1 VSQVTISLIILTA
14 FLGFI
19 SFLGLYGYR
28 IGRKTVEDYFAASR
42 KLGTFVTLFTYFATL
57 CSAFTFLGCA
67 GWGYSKGLS
76 WYGPIGV
83 ATALISINFYLLGY
97 RIWLLG
103 KRFGYVS
110 PPELIK
116 DRFGKELQIIY
127 ALVMILFV
135 LPYLAVQA
143 IGAGYALEEL
153 SRGAIPYAVGAG
165 LITLFMVILIL
176 GGMRSVAWTD
186 TLMGIMMLGCLATAF
201 VIVATKGGGLA
212 NIVAK
217 LASES
222 PAHLSRPGVG
232 EFFTPGVWF
241 GFMLLWVVADPLM
254 PHLWM
259 RMYVPRNV
267 KVIKWMMVFFPLI
280 CLVVFFF
287 PTWIGAMGYTFIPD
301 LQGTNVD
308 RILPLL
314 MVKFAPFWL
323 VAIILAGSLAALI
336 STADSQILA
345 LSSIFTRDIYASFIN
360 KKATTE
366 KQVTMGRIFIVV
378 LCIFGFVIALRPVST
393 LVSITAAAFTGIG
406 VLYPA
411 TIAAFYWRRAT
422 RWGAISSVIAGET
435 VAILLIYKILPGW
448 LLLGSLPIVPSLIV
462 AVLTLVG
469 VSYLSKP
476 PPQKSIAKFFDLF
489 DSVFQR

>member
-143 IGAGYALEEL
+143 MGAGYALEEL
-153 SRGAIPYAVGAG
+153 SRGVIPYAVGAG

-267 KVIKWMMVFFPLI
+267 NVIKRMMVFFPLI

-287 PTWIGAMGYTFIPD
+287 PTWIGAMGYTFIPN

-314 MVKFAPFWL
+314 MVKFAPSWL

-435 VAILLIYKILPGW
+435 MAILLIYKILPGW

-462 AVLTLVG
+462 AILTLVG

>member
-1 VSQVTISLIILTA
+1 
-14 FLGFI
+14 
-19 SFLGLYGYR
+19 
-28 IGRKTVEDYFAASR
+28 
-42 KLGTFVTLFTYFATL
+42 
-57 CSAFTFLGCA
+57 
-67 GWGYSKGLS
+67 
-76 WYGPIGV
+76 
-83 ATALISINFYLLGY
+83 
-97 RIWLLG
+97 
-103 KRFGYVS
+103 
-110 PPELIK
+110 
-116 DRFGKELQIIY
+116 
-127 ALVMILFV
+127 
-135 LPYLAVQA
+135 
-143 IGAGYALEEL
+143 
-153 SRGAIPYAVGAG
+153 
-165 LITLFMVILIL
+165 
-176 GGMRSVAWTD
+176 
-186 TLMGIMMLGCLATAF
+186 
-201 VIVATKGGGLA
+201 
-212 NIVAK
+212 
-217 LASES
+217 
-222 PAHLSRPGVG
+222 
-232 EFFTPGVWF
+232 
-241 GFMLLWVVADPLM
+241 
-254 PHLWM
+254 
-259 RMYVPRNV
+259 
-267 KVIKWMMVFFPLI
+267 
-280 CLVVFFF
+280 
-287 PTWIGAMGYTFIPD
+287 
-301 LQGTNVD
+301 
-308 RILPLL
+308 

-462 AVLTLVG
+462 AILTLVG